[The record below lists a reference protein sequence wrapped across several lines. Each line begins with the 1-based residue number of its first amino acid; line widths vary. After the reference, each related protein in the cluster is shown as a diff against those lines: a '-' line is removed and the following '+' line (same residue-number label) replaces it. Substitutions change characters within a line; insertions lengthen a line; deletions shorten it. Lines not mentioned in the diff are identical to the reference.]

1 MEEQEKT
8 LEETLEEL
16 ENIIEQ
22 IGQRDIPL
30 EDSFVLYQQG
40 VEKLKYCNDKIDA
53 VEKKLRM
60 LNEEGEE
67 LCG

>member
-16 ENIIEQ
+16 EGIIEQ

-40 VEKLKYCNDKIDA
+40 VEKLKYCSDKIDA

-60 LNEEGEE
+60 LNEKGEE

>member
-16 ENIIEQ
+16 EGIIER

-53 VEKKLRM
+53 VEKKLRI
-60 LNEEGEE
+60 LNEKGEE